1 MSGKF
6 VTLRLKVAVPK
17 ECVSPYDILKFLNG
31 KLREDSGFFGEFDM
45 ENIVNI
51 RPFEQVG
58 SGRTAKELGEG
69 HTLE

>member
-1 MSGKF
+1 MMGKF

-31 KLREDSGFFGEFDM
+31 KLKEDSGFFGELDM

-51 RPFEQVG
+51 RPFEQQG
-58 SGRTAKELGEG
+58 SGRTLGELLNG